1 MDAGFDDMVGS
12 DVLETSQ
19 PAHGSSLHRDP
30 VKKDVLF
37 KKIIINFN

>member
-19 PAHGSSLHRDP
+19 PAHGSSLHGDP
-30 VKKDVLF
+30 VKKNVLF
-37 KKIIINFN
+37 LKNQ

>member
-19 PAHGSSLHRDP
+19 PAHGSSLHGDP
-30 VKKDVLF
+30 EKNDVLF
-37 KKIIINFN
+37 KKIINFD

>member
-19 PAHGSSLHRDP
+19 PAHGSSLHGDP
-30 VKKDVLF
+30 VIRTHYF
-37 KKIIINFN
+37 KKS